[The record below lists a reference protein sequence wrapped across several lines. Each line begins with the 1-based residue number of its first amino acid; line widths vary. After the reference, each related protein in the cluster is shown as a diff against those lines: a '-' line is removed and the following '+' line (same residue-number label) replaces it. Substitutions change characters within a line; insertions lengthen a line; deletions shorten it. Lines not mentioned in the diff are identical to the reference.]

1 MYIVLVYRIL
11 AICPMNVNND
21 DNNNSLICRYSSLVL
36 SRQYNIYYNV
46 PLLDSHNRAEYSTK
60 TTGATCRADLG
71 VSECPGQAGLCS
83 STGQNLEI
91 TQAWSVNTAQR

>member
-46 PLLDSHNRAEYSTK
+46 PLLDSHNRAVYSTEANWVEK
-60 TTGATCRADLG
+60 APGNCLKLLIAPHCSLIWAVR
-71 VSECPGQAGLCS
+71 VSFPSEPVLAGL
-83 STGQNLEI
+83 I
-91 TQAWSVNTAQR
+91 

>member
-46 PLLDSHNRAEYSTK
+46 PLYVSNMDIGHSHKHNSLIPQE
-60 TTGATCRADLG
+60 L
-71 VSECPGQAGLCS
+71 
-83 STGQNLEI
+83 
-91 TQAWSVNTAQR
+91 